1 MIGQNIAILSSHWLQ
16 AYFEKMKLPFTGS
29 GAEETRFGLNKVTDR
44 CPHHQIV
51 LRVLTLARQ
60 FESCEV
66 FRAEGLPTLRP
77 VLLTN
82 MKQVTEQLVEKV
94 RQGAVLLARV
104 VMQVRRWPGCSAS
117 PAS

>member
-44 CPHHQIV
+44 CPHHQI
-51 LRVLTLARQ
+51 VLTLARQ

-104 VMQVRRWPGCSAS
+104 VMEVCRWPGCSAS

>member
-51 LRVLTLARQ
+51 LTLPRQ
-60 FESCEV
+60 FESCEM

-94 RQGAVLLARV
+94 RQGEVLLARV
-104 VMQVRRWPGCSAS
+104 VMEVRRWPGCSAS

>member
-51 LRVLTLARQ
+51 LTLPRQ

-94 RQGAVLLARV
+94 RQG
-104 VMQVRRWPGCSAS
+104 CSWRGR
-117 PAS
+117 

>member
-51 LRVLTLARQ
+51 LTLPRQ

-94 RQGAVLLARV
+94 RQGAVLLARE
-104 VMQVRRWPGCSAS
+104 VMEVCRWPGCSAS

>member
-51 LRVLTLARQ
+51 LTLPRQ

-104 VMQVRRWPGCSAS
+104 VTKVRRWPGCSAS

>member
-1 MIGQNIAILSSHWLQ
+1 MT
-16 AYFEKMKLPFTGS
+16 LP
-29 GAEETRFGLNKVTDR
+29 
-44 CPHHQIV
+44 
-51 LRVLTLARQ
+51 RQ

-94 RQGAVLLARV
+94 RQGAVLLARGV
-104 VMQVRRWPGCSAS
+104 IKVCRWPGCSAS

>member
-51 LRVLTLARQ
+51 LTLPRQ

-77 VLLTN
+77 VLLTS

-94 RQGAVLLARV
+94 RQGAVLLARE
-104 VMQVRRWPGCSAS
+104 VMKVRRWPGCSAS

>member
-51 LRVLTLARQ
+51 LTLPRQ

-94 RQGAVLLARV
+94 RQGAVLLARE
-104 VMQVRRWPGCSAS
+104 VMKVRRWPGCSAS